1 MTENFPLM
9 RVAPPWVTRGR
20 SDEERL
26 RRLNVMLLRQCA
38 VWFHPSG
45 AVSALSR
52 GLGLGPRTLGAY
64 AANKRLVTPELA
76 IRIEALL
83 GRHVIRR
90 EDFRPDLFLPKEK
103 TPGD

>member
-1 MTENFPLM
+1 L
-9 RVAPPWVTRGR
+9 A
-20 SDEERL
+20 
-26 RRLNVMLLRQCA
+26 
-38 VWFHPSG
+38 
-45 AVSALSR
+45 
-52 GLGLGPRTLGAY
+52 PRTLGAY
-64 AANKRLVTPELA
+64 ISNERLVTPELA